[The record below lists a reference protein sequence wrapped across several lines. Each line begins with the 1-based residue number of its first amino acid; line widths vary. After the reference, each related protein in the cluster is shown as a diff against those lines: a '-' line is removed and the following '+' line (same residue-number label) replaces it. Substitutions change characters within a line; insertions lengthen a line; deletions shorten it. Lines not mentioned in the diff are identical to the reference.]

1 MSVSELG
8 AKGEG
13 DTVGELA
20 KPRFEAGGVGE
31 PATAALAGAARF
43 GMVSAQ
49 RRHGHPSPSFSNLGF
64 ASARERA
71 LSRKRRGGC
80 PVLRG
85 RRG

>member
-31 PATAALAGAARF
+31 PATAALADAARID
-43 GMVSAQ
+43 
-49 RRHGHPSPSFSNLGF
+49 RNL
-64 ASARERA
+64 RTTP
-71 LSRKRRGGC
+71 GG
-80 PVLRG
+80 VTLTLFL
-85 RRG
+85 